1 METLLS
7 VSRAA
12 RLVNVPRGVLQQRI
26 KNEELPTFE
35 GKVAC
40 SDLLRVYPNVQLED
54 NSMVEKVERFKAE
67 AKRGK
72 ANAMP
77 ADVLGSRLTELS
89 QELVLTKG
97 QLDHYVEIAEK
108 IAKKLND
115 IKQISDSNLRDSID
129 NLQNWLSK
137 KIAYSSSDEISAQTQ
152 LQVKNTILRVMAAQ
166 VRIVPSNH
174 EFFVEGASTILDA
187 ALSSGLGL
195 NYGCSNGECG
205 LCKAKVLSGKV
216 QKIREQNYAIDE
228 VEAKEGYVLTCCNTA
243 ITDVVIE
250 AGELSS
256 LLDVPLQQ
264 TVGWFK
270 KSQDFTEDLL
280 LLHLQTPRTQC
291 LRFLAGQY
299 VTIRLD
305 NGASA
310 NYFIA
315 SCPCDSREL
324 QFHIQKT
331 SDNPFVDS
339 IFNDLKSQKN
349 FFIEGPKGNFVLN
362 EDSSNPALFIAYENG
377 FGPIKSLIEHAFALD
392 MVESINLYWFANDEK
407 SHYLSNLCR
416 SWADVL
422 DNFKYALLTA
432 NTQNVELQ
440 AKNTLDSIVE
450 TDGNLNGFDVYI
462 AGPKAFVQTFENA
475 IRQRFPS
482 VRLRKGYLEKGCA
495 V

>member
-35 GKVAC
+35 GKVSS
-40 SDLLRVYPNVQLED
+40 SDLLRLYPNVQLED
-54 NSMVEKVERFKAE
+54 NSMIERVERFKAE

-72 ANAMP
+72 ANALP
-77 ADVLGSRLTELS
+77 ADVLGSRLAELS
-89 QELVLTKG
+89 QELILTKG
-97 QLDHYVEIAEK
+97 QLDHHIEIVET
-108 IAKKLND
+108 IAKKLNNL
-115 IKQISDSNLRDSID
+115 KKISDVNLRDSIETIQD
-129 NLQNWLSK
+129 WLSK
-137 KIAYSSSDEISAQTQ
+137 KVAYPDSDEISPQAQ
-152 LQVKNTILRVMAAQ
+152 LHVKNTILRVMAAQ

-216 QKIREQNYAIDE
+216 QKVREHDYVLSE
-228 VEAKEGYVLTCCNTA
+228 KETKEGYVLACCNTA
-243 ITDVVIE
+243 INDVVIK
-250 AGELSS
+250 ASELSS
-256 LLDVPLQQ
+256 MLDVPLQQ
-264 TVGWFK
+264 TVGLFK
-270 KSQDFTEDLL
+270 KSQEFTDDLL
-280 LLHLQTPRTQC
+280 MLHLQTPRTQS

-299 VTIRLD
+299 VTLRLD
-305 NGASA
+305 NDASA

-315 SCPCDSREL
+315 SCPCDAREL

-331 SDNPFVDS
+331 ADNPFVDA

-392 MVESINLYWFANDEK
+392 MVESVNLYWFVNDK
-407 SHYLSNLCR
+407 KGHYLSNLCR

-422 DNFKYALLTA
+422 DNFKYTLLTA
-432 NTQNVELQ
+432 DTQNLELQ

-450 TDGNLNGFDVYI
+450 THKNLNGFDVYI

-475 IRQRFPS
+475 IRHRFPS
-482 VRLRKGYLEKGCA
+482 VRLRKGYLEKGVA